1 MEGIVMN
8 VADLM
13 TKNYLSINPDTPI
26 CKIQQLLVR
35 HHLNGLVVTEN
46 KDELIGIVTYSDI
59 CSKLLPD
66 YDELMQD
73 HSFFFNPE
81 KMEDRLVN
89 IMNLPVKE
97 IMTTKIITTSPDNNA
112 IKAGAL
118 MNAKRIKLLPVV
130 ENDKLVGIIS
140 RTDIAWGLII
150 KYCKYIPK

>member
-1 MEGIVMN
+1 MIVSELMN
-8 VADLM
+8 
-13 TKNYLSINPDTPI
+13 KNYFSVSPDTPI
-26 CKIQQLLVR
+26 CKVQQLLVR
-35 HHLNGLVVTEN
+35 YQLNGLVVTEN

-59 CSKLLPD
+59 CLKLLPD

-73 HSFFFNPE
+73 HSFFLNPE

-89 IMNLPVKE
+89 IMNLPVKQ
-97 IMTTKIITTSPDNNA
+97 IMTTKIVTTSPDNNA

-140 RTDIAWGLII
+140 RTDIAWGLIM
-150 KYCKYIPK
+150 KYCKYFPE